1 MDMERSDERV
11 LKDMI
16 MTMILYGIIVQII
29 CLFLKGDHLRMAA
42 GLWIGVGTGIAMAVH
57 MKQSLDE
64 ALYLDEKGAS
74 KYMQKAYAKRYLAVI
89 VLFIGVTY
97 LNLVNLL
104 TLIAGVMGLKVA
116 AYSQPIMH
124 KLLDRLKNLK

>member
-1 MDMERSDERV
+1 MERSDERV

-16 MTMILYGIIVQII
+16 MTMVIYGIIAQII
-29 CLFLKGDHLRMAA
+29 CLFIPGDHLRMAA
-42 GLWIGVGTGIAMAVH
+42 GLWIGMAIH

-74 KYMQKAYAKRYLAVI
+74 KYMQKAYAKRYIAVI
-89 VLFIGVTY
+89 ILFIGVTY
-97 LNLVNLL
+97 FNLVNIL

-124 KLLDRLKNLK
+124 KLFQKLKKS

>member
-1 MDMERSDERV
+1 MERSDERV
-11 LKDMI
+11 LKDII
-16 MTMILYGIIVQII
+16 MTMLIYGVILQII
-29 CLFLKGDHLRMAA
+29 CLIIPGDHLRMAS
-42 GLWIGVGTGIAMAVH
+42 GLWIGVITGIAMAVH

-74 KYMQKAYAKRYLAVI
+74 KYMQKAHAKRYMLVI
-89 VLFIGVTY
+89 ILFIGVTY
-97 LNLVNLL
+97 FNLVNIL

-124 KLLDRLKNLK
+124 KLFQKLKNLK

>member
-1 MDMERSDERV
+1 MERSDERV

-16 MTMILYGIIVQII
+16 MTMVIYGIIAQII
-29 CLFLKGDHLRMAA
+29 CLFIPGDHLRRAA
-42 GLWIGVGTGIAMAVH
+42 GLWIGVATGIGMAIH

-74 KYMQKAYAKRYLAVI
+74 KYMQKAYAKRYIAVI
-89 VLFIGVTY
+89 ILFIGVTY
-97 LNLVNLL
+97 FNLVNIL

-124 KLLDRLKNLK
+124 KLFQKLKKS